1 VKKKWIPILIAL
13 ALVLAAAVV
22 ALVGK
27 GSGTFRPDE
36 EFVLKTWIPIHLGP
50 LDLSIN
56 KAVVYL
62 ALGSLL
68 TIFLGIFLMR
78 SRLALLPGRRQTIG
92 EAVYELTQT
101 QIAEQGLPTK
111 AIGTWFPYVAS
122 LFLFIF
128 TLNLIGFIPLPLT
141 NDKFHVGGV
150 ALPTWGVYAVTSQLS
165 VTLVLALMSV
175 IFTHIEGFRWNGIG
189 YLKSFVPAGVPK
201 AMAPVMAVL
210 ETISHIF
217 RVISLSVRLYA
228 NMLAGHML
236 ILISIGLIFILGGV
250 TAYIAV
256 PPFFVLGLLFYLFE
270 VGIVVTIQAFIFS
283 ILTAIYIGSAIEPSH

>member
-1 VKKKWIPILIAL
+1 MKKARPILFAL
-13 ALVLAAAVV
+13 GLVLIAAIF
-22 ALVGK
+22 ALTTHK
-27 GSGTFRPDE
+27 PQEFKPDE
-36 EFVLKTWIPIHLGP
+36 EFVLKTWVPIHLGP

-92 EAVYELTQT
+92 EALYELTQT

-128 TLNLIGFIPLPLT
+128 TLNMVGFIPLPLT
-141 NDKFHVGGV
+141 NDTFHVGGV

-165 VTLVLALMSV
+165 VTLVLAMMSV
-175 IFTHIEGFRWNGIG
+175 VFTHIEGFRWNGLR
-189 YLKSFVPAGVPK
+189 YFKSFIPAGVPK
-201 AMAPVMAVL
+201 AMVPVMAVL

-217 RVISLSVRLYA
+217 RVVSLSVRLYA

-236 ILISIGLIFILGGV
+236 ILISIGLLFILGGT
-250 TAYIAV
+250 TAYIVA
-256 PPFFVLGLLFYLFE
+256 PISLTIGILFYIFE
-270 VGIVVTIQAFIFS
+270 VAIVVTIQAFIFS

>member
-1 VKKKWIPILIAL
+1 VKKARPILFAL
-13 ALVLAAAVV
+13 GLVLIAAIF
-22 ALVGK
+22 ALTTHK
-27 GSGTFRPDE
+27 PQSFKPDE
-36 EFVLKTWIPIHLGP
+36 EFALKTWVPIHLGP

-56 KAVVYL
+56 KAVAYL

-92 EAVYELTQT
+92 EALYELTQT

-128 TLNLIGFIPLPLT
+128 TLNMVGFIPLPLS
-141 NDKFHVGGV
+141 DQRFHVAGV

-175 IFTHIEGFRWNGIG
+175 IFTHIEGFRWNGPK
-189 YLKSFVPAGVPK
+189 YVKSFIPAGVPK
-201 AMAPVMAVL
+201 AMVPVMAVL

-236 ILISIGLIFILGGV
+236 ILISIGLLFILSGA
-250 TAYIAV
+250 TAYIVA
-256 PPFFVLGLLFYLFE
+256 PFSLTIGILFYIFE

>member
-1 VKKKWIPILIAL
+1 MKKARPILFAL
-13 ALVLAAAVV
+13 GLVLIAAIF
-22 ALVGK
+22 ALTTHK
-27 GSGTFRPDE
+27 PQEFKPDE
-36 EFVLKTWIPIHLGP
+36 EFVLKTWVPIHLGP

-92 EAVYELTQT
+92 EALYELTQT

-128 TLNLIGFIPLPLT
+128 TLNMVGFIPLPLT
-141 NDKFHVGGV
+141 SDKFHVGGV

-165 VTLVLALMSV
+165 VTLVLAMMSV
-175 IFTHIEGFRWNGIG
+175 VFTHIEGFRWNGLR
-189 YLKSFVPAGVPK
+189 YFKSFIPAGVPK
-201 AMAPVMAVL
+201 AMVPVMAVL

-217 RVISLSVRLYA
+217 RVVSLSVRLYA

-236 ILISIGLIFILGGV
+236 ILISIGLLFILGGT
-250 TAYIAV
+250 TAYIVA
-256 PPFFVLGLLFYLFE
+256 PISLTIGILFYIFE
-270 VGIVVTIQAFIFS
+270 VAIVVTIQAFIFS

>member
-1 VKKKWIPILIAL
+1 MKKARPVLIAFG
-13 ALVLAAAVV
+13 LVVAAAIF
-22 ALVGK
+22 ALTTHK
-27 GSGTFRPDE
+27 SETFKPDE
-36 EFVLKTWIPIHLGP
+36 EFALKTWVPIHLGP

-62 ALGSLL
+62 ALGSLV

-78 SRLALLPGRRQTIG
+78 SKLALLPGKRQTIG
-92 EAVYELTQT
+92 EAIYELTQT
-101 QIAEQGLPTK
+101 QIAEQGLLTK

-141 NDKFHVGGV
+141 NDKFHLGGV

-201 AMAPVMAVL
+201 PMAPIMALL
-210 ETISHIF
+210 ETVSHIF
-217 RVISLSVRLYA
+217 RVVSLSVRLYA

-236 ILISIGLIFILGGV
+236 ILISIGLIFILSGV

-256 PPFFVLGLLFYLFE
+256 PPFFVMALLFYLFE

>member
-1 VKKKWIPILIAL
+1 VKKARPILFAL
-13 ALVLAAAVV
+13 GLVLIAAIF
-22 ALVGK
+22 ALTTHK
-27 GSGTFRPDE
+27 PQEFKPDE
-36 EFVLKTWIPIHLGP
+36 EFVLKTWVPIHLGP

-92 EAVYELTQT
+92 EALYELTQT

-128 TLNLIGFIPLPLT
+128 TLNMVGFIPLPLT
-141 NDKFHVGGV
+141 NDTFHVGGV

-165 VTLVLALMSV
+165 VTLVLAMMSV
-175 IFTHIEGFRWNGIG
+175 VFTHIEGFRWNGLR
-189 YLKSFVPAGVPK
+189 YFKSFIPAGVPK
-201 AMAPVMAVL
+201 AMVPVMAVL

-217 RVISLSVRLYA
+217 RVVSLSVRLYA

-236 ILISIGLIFILGGV
+236 ILISIGLLFILGGT
-250 TAYIAV
+250 TAYIVA
-256 PPFFVLGLLFYLFE
+256 PISLTIGILFYIFE
-270 VGIVVTIQAFIFS
+270 VAIVVTIQAFIFS

>member
-1 VKKKWIPILIAL
+1 MKRARPILIAL
-13 ALVLAAAVV
+13 GLVLIAAIVSLTV
-22 ALVGK
+22 K
-27 GSGTFRPDE
+27 TPQTFKAEDE
-36 EFVLKTWIPIHLGP
+36 FTLKTWVPIHLGP

-56 KAVVYL
+56 KAVAYL
-62 ALGSLL
+62 ALGALV

-78 SRLALLPGRRQTIG
+78 SKLALLPGKRQTVG
-92 EAVYELTQT
+92 EAIYELTQT

-201 AMAPVMAVL
+201 PMAPIMAVL

-217 RVISLSVRLYA
+217 RVVSLSVRLYA

-236 ILISIGLIFILGGV
+236 ILISIGLIFILSGV
-250 TAYIAV
+250 TAYVAV
-256 PPFFVLGLLFYLFE
+256 PPFLVMGIAFYIFE

>member
-1 VKKKWIPILIAL
+1 VKKARPILFVIAL
-13 ALVLAAAVV
+13 ALVAAVFS
-22 ALVGK
+22 LTQK
-27 GSGTFRPDE
+27 SPQTFNPEE
-36 EFVLKTWIPIHLGP
+36 EFTLKSWIPIHLGP
-50 LDLSIN
+50 VDLSIN
-56 KAVVYL
+56 KAVAYL
-62 ALGSLL
+62 ALGSLV

-78 SRLALLPGRRQTIG
+78 SRLALLPGKRQTIG

-111 AIGTWFPYVAS
+111 AIGTWFPYVSS

-128 TLNLIGFIPLPLT
+128 TLNLLGFIPLPLS
-141 NDKFHVGGV
+141 DQKFHLGGL

-175 IFTHIEGFRWNGIG
+175 IFTHVEGFRWNGIG
-189 YLKSFVPAGVPK
+189 YLRTIVPAGVPK
-201 AMAPVMAVL
+201 PMVPIMALL
-210 ETISHIF
+210 ETISHLF
-217 RVISLSVRLYA
+217 RIVSLSVRLYA

-236 ILISIGLIFILGGV
+236 ILISIGLVFILSGV
-250 TAYIAV
+250 TAYVAV
-256 PPFFVLGLLFYLFE
+256 PPFLIMGIAFYIFE